1 MRKRDL
7 AILMLSG
14 CAIFLTLQR
23 AWFHL
28 YDDYPVKHESD
39 HLPPPLIADLNG
51 DGKKEVLVATND
63 AKIQVLEPQ
72 TRRVDEGFS
81 EARVLA
87 EFSLLPD
94 KIRVASGRRAVA
106 MATSVI
112 DRYYKDGTPQKQVL
126 VVVTS
131 DSLAAFST

>member
-14 CAIFLTLQR
+14 CAIFLTLQHEGDF
-23 AWFHL
+23 AFKEH
-28 YDDYPVKHESD
+28 VKHESD